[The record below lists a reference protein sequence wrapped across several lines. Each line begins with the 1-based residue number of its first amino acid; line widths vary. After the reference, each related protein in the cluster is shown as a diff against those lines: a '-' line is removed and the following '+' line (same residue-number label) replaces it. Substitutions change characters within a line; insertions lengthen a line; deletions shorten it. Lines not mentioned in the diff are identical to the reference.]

1 MTELGTFDAVIFDF
15 DGTLADSHAAM
26 MRAYKVWADEFGID
40 HAVLGNYTGM
50 PSEAVARAVLPEAQV
65 ATAAPRIEELEIADT
80 DGVIALPGAYDALRT
95 ISDAR
100 RAIATSCTSPL
111 LTARLAAT
119 QLPQPAVVVTRD
131 QVANGKPAP
140 DSFLLAAERLGVDPS
155 RCLVCEDAP
164 AGVAAARAAGM
175 AVVGVLSAHTA
186 EELQA
191 DWHVNTLAE
200 LLFEPSDAGVRVS
213 WREDRQHGS

>member
-1 MTELGTFDAVIFDF
+1 MTLGTFDAVIFDF

-26 MRAYKVWADEFGID
+26 MRAYQVWADEFGID

-140 DSFLLAAERLGVDPS
+140 DSFLLAAERLRVDPS

-164 AGVAAARAAGM
+164 AGVQAARAAGM
-175 AVVGVLSAHTA
+175 AVLGLTTNHTVD
-186 EELQA
+186 ELQA
-191 DWHVNTLAE
+191 DWHAATLAE
-200 LLFEPSDAGVRVS
+200 VTFDSRADGVVVS
-213 WREDRQHGS
+213 WAAPRA

>member
-1 MTELGTFDAVIFDF
+1 MTLGTFDAVIFDF

-155 RCLVCEDAP
+155 CCLVCEDAP
-164 AGVAAARAAGM
+164 AGVQAARAAGM
-175 AVVGVLSAHTA
+175 AVLGLTTNHTVD
-186 EELQA
+186 ELQA
-191 DWHVNTLAE
+191 DWHAATLAE
-200 LLFEPSDAGVRVS
+200 VTFDSRADGVVVS
-213 WREDRQHGS
+213 WAAPRA

>member
-1 MTELGTFDAVIFDF
+1 MILGEFGAVVFDF

-26 MRAYKVWADEFGID
+26 TRAYLVWADEFGVDPETLIQF
-40 HAVLGNYTGM
+40 TGM
-50 PSEAVARAVLPEAQV
+50 PSASVAAALLPEAHV
-65 ATAAPRIEELEIADT
+65 ERASLRIEELEVADT
-80 DGVIALPGAYDALRT
+80 EGVVALPGAAEALT
-95 ISDAR
+95 GSPVK
-100 RAIATSCTSPL
+100 AIATSCTAPL
-111 LTARLAAT
+111 LDARLGAVG
-119 QLPQPAVVVTRD
+119 LERPDVVVTRND
-131 QVANGKPAP
+131 VDNGKPAP
-140 DSFLLAAERLGVDPS
+140 DSFLLAAERLGVAPS
-155 RCLVCEDAP
+155 DCLVCEDAP

-200 LLFEPSDAGVRVS
+200 LLFEPSDAGVQVS

>member
-1 MTELGTFDAVIFDF
+1 MTLGTFDAVIFDF

-26 MRAYKVWADEFGID
+26 MRAYQVWADEFGID

-164 AGVAAARAAGM
+164 AGVQAARAAGM
-175 AVVGVLSAHTA
+175 AVLGLTTNHTVD
-186 EELQA
+186 ELQA
-191 DWHVNTLAE
+191 DWHAATLAE
-200 LLFEPSDAGVRVS
+200 VTFDSRADGVVVS
-213 WREDRQHGS
+213 WAAPRA

>member
-1 MTELGTFDAVIFDF
+1 MTLGTFDAVIFDF

-26 MRAYKVWADEFGID
+26 MRAYQVWADEFGID

-140 DSFLLAAERLGVDPS
+140 DSFLLAAERLGVDPA

-164 AGVAAARAAGM
+164 AGVQAARAAGM
-175 AVVGVLSAHTA
+175 AVLGLTTNHTVD
-186 EELQA
+186 ELQA
-191 DWHVNTLAE
+191 DWHAATLAE
-200 LLFEPSDAGVRVS
+200 VTFDSRADGVVVS
-213 WREDRQHGS
+213 WAAPRA